1 MHYQGIEIEDTFAEA
16 FTMYGT
22 RVIVT
27 ADNEKWAEIAAKE
40 ATGFATSIIECGI
53 EAGIEK
59 KLKKTETIDRRPGV
73 SLLFFTMKEKS
84 LLKEMRKRIG
94 QTIMTAAT
102 TACFNGLDSDN
113 MIKVGGNIRYFGD
126 GFQISKLYGERRFWR
141 IPIMGGE
148 FLIEESFGVQKGIGG
163 GNIIIAALDSKAAL
177 NAAEKAIKAMQKIEG
192 VIMPFPGGIVSSG
205 SKIQSKY
212 SFLNAAT
219 NTRYCPT
226 IKAQTESDITDE
238 VGAVLEIVIDG
249 LSVEATAEAM
259 RVGIKAAAVDGV
271 VKITAG
277 NYGGDLGSENFYL
290 REILRGDLDD

>member
-1 MHYQGIEIEDTFAEA
+1 MRYRGIEIEDTFAEA

-59 KLKKTETIDRRPGV
+59 KLKPSETFDRRPGV

-102 TACFNGLDSDN
+102 AACFNGLDSDN

-177 NAAEKAIKAMQKIEG
+177 NAAEKAIKAMKKIEG

>member
-27 ADNEKWAEIAAKE
+27 ADTEKWADTAARE
-40 ATGFATSIIECGI
+40 AAGFATSIIECGI

-59 KLKKTETIDRRPGV
+59 KLSPEETLDGRPGV

-102 TACFNGLDSDN
+102 TACFNGLDSEN
-113 MIKVGGNIRYFGD
+113 KIKVGGNIRYFGD
-126 GFQISKLYGERRFWR
+126 GFQISKLYDDRRFWR

-163 GNIIIAALDSKAAL
+163 GNIIIAASDSETAL
-177 NAAEKAIKAMQKIEG
+177 NAAEKAVEAMRKIEG

-205 SKIQSKY
+205 SKVTSKY

-219 NTRYCPT
+219 NTKYCPT
-226 IKAQTESDITDE
+226 IKSQTETNLSEE
-238 VGAVLEIVIDG
+238 VGSVLEIVIDG

-259 RVGIKAAAVDGV
+259 RVGIKAAAVEGV
-271 VKITAG
+271 IKITAG
-277 NYGGDLGSENFYL
+277 NYGGDLGTENFYL
-290 REILRGDLDD
+290 KEILRGDLDG

>member
-1 MHYQGIEIEDTFAEA
+1 MRYQGIEIEDTFAEA

-27 ADNEKWAEIAAKE
+27 ADNEKWADIAARE

-59 KLKKTETIDRRPGV
+59 KLSPDQTLDGRPGV

-113 MIKVGGNIRYFGD
+113 KIKVGGNIRYFGD
-126 GFQISKLYGERRFWR
+126 GFQISKLYDDRRFWR

-163 GNIIIAALDSKAAL
+163 GNIIIVASNSKNAL
-177 NAAEKAIKAMQKIEG
+177 NAAENAVEAMRKIEG
-192 VIMPFPGGIVSSG
+192 VVMPFPGGIVSSG
-205 SKIQSKY
+205 SKIKSKY

-219 NTRYCPT
+219 NTKYCPT
-226 IKAQTESDITDE
+226 IKAQTESNLSEE
-238 VGAVLEIVIDG
+238 VGSVLEIVIDG
-249 LSVEATAEAM
+249 LTVEATAEAIK
-259 RVGIKAAAVDGV
+259 VGIKAAAVDGV
-271 VKITAG
+271 IKITAG
-277 NYGGDLGSENFYL
+277 NYGGELGSENFYL
-290 REILRGDLDD
+290 KEILRGDLDV

>member
-1 MHYQGIEIEDTFAEA
+1 MHYQGIKIEDTFAEA

-27 ADNEKWAEIAAKE
+27 AATEKWANIAARE
-40 ATGFATSIIECGI
+40 AVGFATSIIECGI

-59 KLKKTETIDRRPGV
+59 KLSPEETLDGRPGV

-102 TACFNGLDSDN
+102 TACFNGLDSDKK
-113 MIKVGGNIRYFGD
+113 IKVGGNIRYFGD
-126 GFQISKLYGERRFWR
+126 GFQISKLYDDRRFWR

-163 GNIIIAALDSKAAL
+163 GNIIIAGSDSETALK
-177 NAAEKAIKAMQKIEG
+177 AAEKAVEAMREIEG
-192 VIMPFPGGIVSSG
+192 VVMPFPGGIVSSG
-205 SKIQSKY
+205 SKVTSKY

-219 NTRYCPT
+219 NTKYCPT
-226 IKAQTESDITDE
+226 IKAQTESNLSEE
-238 VGAVLEIVIDG
+238 VGSVLEIVIDG

-259 RVGIKAAAVDGV
+259 KVGIKAAAVDGV
-271 VKITAG
+271 IKITAG

-290 REILRGDLDD
+290 KEILRGDLDG

>member
-1 MHYQGIEIEDTFAEA
+1 MYYQGIEIEDTFAEA

-27 ADNEKWAEIAAKE
+27 ADTEKWAETAARE
-40 ATGFATSIIECGI
+40 ASGFATSIIECGI

-59 KLKKTETIDRRPGV
+59 KLDPGETLDGRPGV

-113 MIKVGGNIRYFGD
+113 KIKVGGNIRYFGD
-126 GFQISKLYGERRFWR
+126 GYQISKLYDGRRFWR

-163 GNIIIAALDSKAAL
+163 GNIIIAASDSEAAL
-177 NAAEKAIKAMQKIEG
+177 NAAEKAVEAMRKIEG
-192 VIMPFPGGIVSSG
+192 VVMPFPGGIVSSG
-205 SKIQSKY
+205 SKVTSKY

-219 NTRYCPT
+219 NTKYCPT
-226 IKAQTESDITDE
+226 IKAQTETNLSEE
-238 VGAVLEIVIDG
+238 VGSVLEIVIDG

-259 RVGIKAAAVDGV
+259 RVGIKAAAVEGV
-271 VKITAG
+271 IKITAG
-277 NYGGDLGSENFYL
+277 NYGGDLGTENFYL
-290 REILRGDLDD
+290 REILRGDLDG

>member
-27 ADNEKWAEIAAKE
+27 AATEKWAEIAARE
-40 ATGFATSIIECGI
+40 AVGFATSIIECGI

-59 KLKKTETIDRRPGV
+59 KLSSDQTLDGRPGV

-102 TACFNGLDSDN
+102 TACFNGLDSDKK
-113 MIKVGGNIRYFGD
+113 IKVGGNIRYFGD
-126 GFQISKLYGERRFWR
+126 GFQISKLYDDRRFWR

-148 FLIEESFGVQKGIGG
+148 FLIEESFGIQKGIGG
-163 GNIIIAALDSKAAL
+163 GNIIIAGSNSETAL
-177 NAAEKAIKAMQKIEG
+177 NAAEKAVAAMRKIEG
-192 VIMPFPGGIVSSG
+192 VVMPFPGGIVSSG
-205 SKIQSKY
+205 SKVTSKY

-219 NTRYCPT
+219 NTKYCPT
-226 IKAQTESDITDE
+226 IKAQTESNLSEE
-238 VGAVLEIVIDG
+238 VGSVLEIVIDG
-249 LSVEATAEAM
+249 LSVEATAKAM
-259 RVGIKAAAVDGV
+259 KVGIKAAAVDGV
-271 VKITAG
+271 IKITAG

-290 REILRGDLDD
+290 KEILRGDLDD